1 MIEKLLRIILKAPFV
16 ICVFDEDDTLPNCT
30 VGLTERQMALT
41 GVNPGDEALVGDKKA
56 LVVDADE
63 PVLSGDMVGLIGHGP
78 HVVRRRILTTVKRH
92 LLAGAWTLVGMV
104 IVCVT
109 LTGTAQLLAVALCVL
124 ALLVDLLQLAF
135 KRP

>member
-1 MIEKLLRIILKAPFV
+1 MIEKLLRLILKAPWV
-16 ICVFDEDDTLPNCT
+16 ISVFEDDDSLPDRT
-30 VGLTERQMALT
+30 AGLTERQQLLT
-41 GVNPGDEALVGDKKA
+41 GVAPGDEALVADKKV
-56 LVVDADE
+56 LVVDADD
-63 PVLSGDMVGLIGHGP
+63 PVLSADMVGLIGHGP

-109 LTGTAQLLAVALCVL
+109 LTGTAQLIAVLLCVL
-124 ALLVDLLQLAF
+124 ALLVDLFQLAF